1 MSTEPTAPVLDPED
15 VPEELR
21 ERPTWV
27 CWKEVGR
34 NGKRE
39 YDQMTRSRTRR
50 HERPTRDERSGVQT
64 ARHRS
69 REPRQWARD
78 EGHDRSTRHPL
89 VRYQQTHGNQ
99 TVQRLVNERLQPSLQ
114 RTLSA
119 GRADDRYER
128 EADRVAERVMRTP
141 GPAGERNEEI
151 GPRAEPADPWSENT
165 TPQPGVPATVHDTL
179 RSPGRPLGSATR
191 AFMEPRFGW
200 DFGDVRVHTGSLAA
214 RSAADVGAHAYTV
227 GRDVVFGAGQ
237 YAPGT
242 RAGDSLL
249 AHELV
254 HTVQQ
259 GHTRSPSVVQR
270 EPDAEAEAER
280 TPASRVVVVGSPSPG
295 ELAANHPLQFVNAAR
310 SFGTDENTLWLVER
324 TGYELAGIDVGRIE
338 QLAAPARVEWITPEN
353 DLVTHLNRLPM
364 GSIREFRVYSHGV
377 PASVTLRYNWPG
389 ESNYGLS
396 IPNVRSMRTDLFASD
411 AQVRFDSCNTGT
423 SDWSQSGGNLAQS
436 FAEQSGRPV
445 EAWTGRT
452 SYTET
457 NQAAGEHPADVVASE
472 KLGRHGGLLRR
483 IWHTD
488 WVEVLSQWGQGRTP
502 VLRRFEPVS
511 GTRVGGFT
519 STFKINIRLPKSRTF
534 EVPEGGSVA
543 ITCSNVH
550 VVGGAD
556 MSRPGIP
563 QDVQITINRERF
575 LFDADY
581 DVRTFPV
588 AEGPHREVWSNLD
601 AGTYHVEL
609 WRLANTN
616 VAVAGDIVVD
626 VYDD

>member
-1 MSTEPTAPVLDPED
+1 
-15 VPEELR
+15 
-21 ERPTWV
+21 
-27 CWKEVGR
+27 
-34 NGKRE
+34 
-39 YDQMTRSRTRR
+39 MTGSRTRR
-50 HERPTRDERSGVQT
+50 HERPTRDDRSGVQT
-64 ARHRS
+64 ARRRN
-69 REPRQWARD
+69 REPRRRARD
-78 EGHDRSTRHPL
+78 EEHDRSTRQPL

-99 TVQRLVNERLQPSLQ
+99 AVQRLVNERLQPSLQ
-114 RTLSA
+114 HTLSV
-119 GRADDRYER
+119 GRADDRHER
-128 EADRVAERVMRTP
+128 EADRVAERVMRMS
-141 GPAGERNEEI
+141 GPAGERNGET
-151 GPRAEPADPWSENT
+151 GPRAEPANPRSEST
-165 TPQPGVPATVHDTL
+165 TRQPGAPATVHDTL

-191 AFMEPRFGW
+191 AFMEPRFGR
-200 DFGDVRVHTGSLAA
+200 DFSDVRVHTGSLAA

-259 GHTRSPSVVQR
+259 EHSRSPSVVQR
-270 EPDAEAEAER
+270 EPDAEAKAER
-280 TPASRVVVVGSPSPG
+280 TPASRVVVIGSPSPG

-324 TGYELAGIDVGRIE
+324 TGYELGDVDPDHIE

-353 DLVTHLNRLPM
+353 DLVAHLNRLPA

-377 PASVTLRYNWPG
+377 PGNVTLRYGWPG
-389 ESNYGLS
+389 KSNYGLS
-396 IPNVRSMRTDLFASD
+396 IPNVRSMRADLFASD

-423 SDWSQSGGNLAQS
+423 SDWYQPEGNLAQS

-452 SYTET
+452 SYTEV
-457 NQAAGEHPADVVASE
+457 NQAAGERPADVVASE
-472 KLGRHGGLLRR
+472 RQRGRHIDWTEVASRDLL
-483 IWHTD
+483 
-488 WVEVLSQWGQGRTP
+488 GRTP
-502 VLRRFEPVS
+502 VVRTFEPVS

-519 STFKINIRLPKSRTF
+519 STFEINVRLPKSRTF
-534 EVPEGGSVA
+534 EVPEGGSIA

-556 MSRPGIP
+556 MSTPGVP
-563 QDVQITINRERF
+563 QDVRITIHRERF
-575 LFDADY
+575 LFDADD

-588 AEGPHREVWSNLD
+588 AQGPHREVWSNLD
-601 AGTYHVEL
+601 AGTYYVEI
-609 WRLANTN
+609 WRSANTN
-616 VAVAGDIVVD
+616 LAVAGDIVVD